1 MAANTSSGANL
12 TGELIT
18 EFAQKSRLAKT
29 QARQFYREFFTYV
42 RESLLKEN
50 YLKIKGLGTFK
61 LMAVGERE
69 SIDVT
74 TGERI
79 EISAHYRVVFTPDKS
94 LASRVNRPFE
104 HFDTIV
110 LDEEGLEKAEMQQS
124 SLVDTPES
132 SQKEMA
138 PEEKSPLKNDEE
150 LVHSVYLGKDQE
162 DVLSVS
168 ESVISQDENE
178 EEIEAEHVA
187 CVQSVAINEETP
199 QESPKDTRETTLLEE
214 QVDDDE
220 ESDYTPS
227 TGIWWNWLVGIVVAV
242 LLVSAGYF
250 VGYYRLLGST
260 DWLGWEV
267 QDTIVHPTPV
277 LPVKSSV
284 AVKKHHIIKDD
295 SIKHETPALQS
306 QEPDWKKEALNYP
319 QLENGDYW
327 IVGTL
332 EEHEMKPG
340 DGIIRLCMKIYGK
353 KEMARYVIFYNQFS
367 NPDNIPVGCKV
378 KFPRLVP
385 KD

>member
-1 MAANTSSGANL
+1 
-12 TGELIT
+12 
-18 EFAQKSRLAKT
+18 
-29 QARQFYREFFTYV
+29 
-42 RESLLKEN
+42 
-50 YLKIKGLGTFK
+50 
-61 LMAVGERE
+61 
-69 SIDVT
+69 
-74 TGERI
+74 
-79 EISAHYRVVFTPDKS
+79 
-94 LASRVNRPFE
+94 
-104 HFDTIV
+104 
-110 LDEEGLEKAEMQQS
+110 
-124 SLVDTPES
+124 
-132 SQKEMA
+132 MA
-138 PEEKSPLKNDEE
+138 PEEKSPLKNEEE

-242 LLVSAGYF
+242 LLLSAGYF

-284 AVKKHHIIKDD
+284 AVKQHHIIKDD